1 MFERIYIHN
10 YKCFINLELCLGEI
24 SLLVGTNGSGKTSV
38 LDVMFAL
45 KKLLAGEAKI
55 TDRIA
60 FHPSTLTRWQSQT
73 EQLFE
78 MDVRVNGELFRY
90 HLKIEHEPDLRQSRV
105 AEESLVS
112 NGKPL
117 FQCLRGTVQLYRDD
131 GSEGPTYQA
140 DWSESALARV
150 VPQPSN
156 TLLTSFME
164 AVRATVVC
172 SIRPAMLGTESESES
187 SFLGRHAENF
197 VDWYRNA
204 MQENPAS
211 VRNHVGALRCILDGF
226 HEVHLQQ
233 TGLDHR
239 ALMLDFRTEGNTF
252 KLRFDE
258 LSDGQR
264 ALIVL
269 YALLHLR
276 EHEGGVVL
284 FLDEPD
290 NFVALSEIQPWLM
303 AVVEMCEDT
312 PSQAVICSHHP
323 ELIDYLGSD
332 AGLLL
337 RREASVVTVSP
348 FKSLD
353 LPDCGLKLSEQIAR
367 GWEK

>member
-10 YKCFINLELCLGEI
+10 YKCFINFELRLGET

-45 KKLLAGEAKI
+45 KKLLGGEAKI

-78 MDVRVNGELFRY
+78 MDVRVDGELFRY

-117 FQCLRGTVQLYRDD
+117 FKCDRGTVQLYRDN
-131 GSEGPTYQA
+131 GSEGPSYQA

-150 VPQPSN
+150 VSQPSN
-156 TLLTSFME
+156 TMLTSFME

-172 SIRPAMLGTESESES
+172 SIRPAMLGAESERES

-233 TGLDHR
+233 AGLDHR
-239 ALMLDFRTEGNTF
+239 ALMLDFRTEENTF

-264 ALIVL
+264 SLVVL

-290 NFVALSEIQPWLM
+290 NFVTLSEIQPWLM

-337 RREASVVTVSP
+337 RREESAVTVSP

-353 LPDCGLKLSEQIAR
+353 LPDRGLKVSEQIAR

>member
-10 YKCFINLELCLGEI
+10 YKCFINFELRLDET
-24 SLLVGTNGSGKTSV
+24 SLLAGTNGSGKTSV

-73 EQLFE
+73 EQSFE
-78 MDVRVNGELFRY
+78 MDVRVDGELFRY
-90 HLKIEHEPDLRQSRV
+90 HLRIEHEPDLRQSRV

-112 NGKPL
+112 GAKRL
-117 FQCLRGTVQLYRDD
+117 FHCDRGTVQLDRDN
-131 GSEGPTYQA
+131 GTEGPSYQA

-150 VPQPSN
+150 VSQPSN
-156 TLLTSFME
+156 TMLTSFME

-172 SIRPAMLGTESESES
+172 SIRPSMLGAESDHES
-187 SFLGRHAENF
+187 SILGRHAENF
-197 VDWYRNA
+197 VDWYRNT

-211 VRNHVGALRCILDGF
+211 VRDHVEALRGVLDGF
-226 HEVHLQQ
+226 SEVHLQQ

-239 ALMLDFRTEGNTF
+239 ALMLDFRTDGTTF

-258 LSDGQR
+258 LSDGQQ
-264 ALIVL
+264 ALVVL

-276 EHEGGVVL
+276 EHDGGVVL

-337 RREASVVTVSP
+337 RREASAVTVSP